1 MLANHVV
8 QVLQVL
14 PSTLLKEICC
24 DFAGTFGVH
33 PDLPNIKELYEE
45 GDASF
50 FANIGNLIEPITVA
64 EYNSKTKQIPMGLF
78 AHNTQV
84 EHSQAVH
91 PQRGDAKGVLGRIV
105 GALSSQDQPYKTMSY
120 SIAGSQK
127 IVEGPI
133 TAQIISRTGGA
144 VRLMAF
150 DSNTH
155 GKLGA
160 PLLEMSRIES
170 SSIFAETWERLL
182 EASIEDTE
190 SLGEKLEG
198 ATVTETFNEDLKL
211 CQMLQQVAKII
222 SLSQV
227 CNTSAVHARQPVPIP
242 LQLRL
247 LLPVAGR

>member
-1 MLANHVV
+1 
-8 QVLQVL
+8 
-14 PSTLLKEICC
+14 
-24 DFAGTFGVH
+24 
-33 PDLPNIKELYEE
+33 
-45 GDASF
+45 
-50 FANIGNLIEPITVA
+50 
-64 EYNSKTKQIPMGLF
+64 MGLF

-190 SLGEKLEG
+190 SLGEKLED

-227 CNTSAVHARQPVPIP
+227 CNTSAFHVRQPVPIP
-242 LQLRL
+242 LQSRL